1 MMLDHSKLM
10 RELET
15 VSSRIFIDLSGEFML
30 ARDIWNSIAGQ
41 ESFLAAVSQADFA
54 RPLPLWQGNIGEAI
68 AVNNQIGFQRTIV
81 AVDGSQI
88 YPDRHQGSSCFLI
101 NIGSIVLSYG
111 FQDRKVKLFS
121 EPQVFIGDD
130 ESYVSGSL
138 VDFVNCRREELEFV
152 QGLVL
157 MNEARQAAVPG
168 EQLLLMLDGSLI
180 FWHLE
185 PKDPVLRMTFLSRY
199 CASLEALYQV
209 GHLCAGYISCPKNK
223 DLVNLLRFA
232 LESGLFHGN
241 VHESLDHIL
250 DVHIADFF
258 LEPGTRTVVF
268 KHQSKFCDQ
277 YPPMIRP
284 YFFYLHVGS
293 EIARIEI
300 PAWIAT
306 RKEYV
311 DMISAMILDNSI
323 KGRGYPVVLAEAH
336 EQAVVKG
343 PDRDFFYHLL
353 QKVSLEKQRTIMLS
367 QKTVKKRGIG
377 I

>member
-1 MMLDHSKLM
+1 MLDHAKLM
-10 RELET
+10 RELQG
-15 VSSRIFIDLSGEFML
+15 VSSKIFVDLSGEFRL
-30 ARDIWNSIAGQ
+30 ARDIWQTVAGQ
-41 ESFLAAVSQADFA
+41 ESFLAAVAQADFN
-54 RPLPLWQGNIGEAI
+54 RPLPLWQGSIEQVI
-68 AVNNQIGFQRTIV
+68 AVEQHAHAQRTLV

-101 NIGSIVLSYG
+101 NIGSVVLSYG
-111 FQDRKVKLFS
+111 FQARKVRLTS
-121 EPQVFIGDD
+121 EPQVFVGDD
-130 ESYVSGSL
+130 ESYAAGSL
-138 VDFVNCRREELEFV
+138 IDLVNCRREELEFV
-152 QGLVL
+152 KGLAL
-157 MNEARQAAVPG
+157 MNEIKEAAVEG
-168 EQLLLMLDGSLI
+168 EQCLLLVDGSLI

-199 CASLEALYQV
+199 CASLEALYQAR
-209 GHLCAGYISCPKNK
+209 HLCAGYISCPKNK

-232 LESGLFHGN
+232 LEGGLFHGDP
-241 VHESLDHIL
+241 HESLDHIL
-250 DVHIADFF
+250 DVHIANFF
-258 LEPGTRTVVF
+258 LEPGSRTVVF

-277 YPPMIRP
+277 YPSNIRP

-300 PAWIAT
+300 PAWIAANT
-306 RKEYV
+306 EYV
-311 DMISAMILDNSI
+311 DLVAALILDNST

-353 QKVSLEKQRTIMLS
+353 QKVGLEKQRTIMLS

-377 I
+377 V